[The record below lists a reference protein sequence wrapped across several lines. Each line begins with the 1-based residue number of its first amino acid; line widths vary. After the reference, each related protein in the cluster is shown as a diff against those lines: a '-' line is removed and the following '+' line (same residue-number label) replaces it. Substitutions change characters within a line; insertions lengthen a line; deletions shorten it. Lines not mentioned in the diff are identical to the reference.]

1 MSHFHL
7 EDEKLNNLAGV
18 PELKRRTILKSLFAT
33 SMLSM
38 AGPLVGALS
47 GCADGRRANKISSF
61 SIAVLP
67 DTQFYPRYASE
78 KGGELYQKDYAGIA
92 PQYDNPFKT
101 QTQWIVANKT
111 ALNIPF
117 TIHLGDVVD
126 QYSYY
131 SSEGSAPWSE
141 TTDLIGNNQLTN
153 GTVVKEWELSSQA
166 MQVLETRL
174 CQTAKGVTLAGS
186 DPVSLNSPLNYSV
199 QYPAGGSW
207 YTVTFACT
215 STDGTQWNVSVVA
228 PPSGS
233 STYPALPSP

>member
-1 MSHFHL
+1 VTLRRSNRRGYAMVLVTIFVVLFSAFLGVAWRRVASALRVEHL
-7 EDEKLNNLAGV
+7 CEVRKQCDAGSIQVLA
-18 PELKRRTILKSLFAT
+18 
-33 SMLSM
+33 
-38 AGPLVGALS
+38 
-47 GCADGRRANKISSF
+47 
-61 SIAVLP
+61 
-67 DTQFYPRYASE
+67 
-78 KGGELYQKDYAGIA
+78 
-92 PQYDNPFKT
+92 
-101 QTQWIVANKT
+101 
-111 ALNIPF
+111 
-117 TIHLGDVVD
+117 
-126 QYSYY
+126 
-131 SSEGSAPWSE
+131 
-141 TTDLIGNNQLTN
+141 
-153 GTVVKEWELSSQA
+153 QA